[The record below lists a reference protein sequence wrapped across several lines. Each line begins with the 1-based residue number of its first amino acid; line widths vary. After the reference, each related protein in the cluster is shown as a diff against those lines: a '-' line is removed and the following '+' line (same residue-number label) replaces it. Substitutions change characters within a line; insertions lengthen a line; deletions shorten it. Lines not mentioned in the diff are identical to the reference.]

1 VSRPCAVRFA
11 SQTSTRT
18 PNPGLEGAY
27 SITAAKTI
35 PESVGSCRLVENR
48 VAAV

>member
-1 VSRPCAVRFA
+1 VGGAFRITDVNKN
-11 SQTSTRT
+11 

-35 PESVGSCRLVENR
+35 PESAGSCRLVENR